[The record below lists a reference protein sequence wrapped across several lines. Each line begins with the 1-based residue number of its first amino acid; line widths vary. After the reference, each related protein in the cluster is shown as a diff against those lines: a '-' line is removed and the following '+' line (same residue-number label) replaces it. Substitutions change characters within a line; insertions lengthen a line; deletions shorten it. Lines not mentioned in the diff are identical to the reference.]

1 MSRWQRNLSA
11 LVILA
16 MLATACGSDDG
27 DTVSTTIAVTEA
39 ETTTEGAPAPT
50 PSEPLEVI
58 ATTTILGDLVANVV
72 GSDAEV
78 EVLLP
83 PGADP
88 HDYQISS
95 SDAARIY
102 EADLVV
108 ANGLSLEEGILA
120 ILETAEEDGVNVLE
134 ISNMLDPIPYAFD
147 AHGHGDH
154 AEHEDDHAEHD
165 HDEDAEH
172 EDDHADHD
180 HDEDAEH
187 DDHDEE
193 ADHDH
198 EDEADHEEHED
209 DHADHDHD
217 EDGDHDD
224 HEDDDGH
231 EGHDHG
237 DLDPHFWTDPIRV
250 GRAGLLIA
258 EALAALDPSIDWQ
271 SRAEAYAATMAEL
284 DEEIQD
290 ILAAVPEEN
299 RKLITNHDSLGYF
312 ADRYDFEVIGTI
324 IPSGSTLATPSSSD
338 MANLIMEVIE
348 QGIPAIFAETIEPT
362 ALAEAIAEEV
372 GGDVVVVTLLTGS
385 LGEPG
390 TETGTIVGMLRH
402 NARLIA
408 EGLS

>member
-1 MSRWQRNLSA
+1 M
-11 LVILA
+11 
-16 MLATACGSDDG
+16 
-27 DTVSTTIAVTEA
+27 
-39 ETTTEGAPAPT
+39 
-50 PSEPLEVI
+50 
-58 ATTTILGDLVANVV
+58 
-72 GSDAEV
+72 
-78 EVLLP
+78 
-83 PGADP
+83 
-88 HDYQISS
+88 
-95 SDAARIY
+95 
-102 EADLVV
+102 
-108 ANGLSLEEGILA
+108 
-120 ILETAEEDGVNVLE
+120 
-134 ISNMLDPIPYAFD
+134 
-147 AHGHGDH
+147 
-154 AEHEDDHAEHD
+154 
-165 HDEDAEH
+165 
-172 EDDHADHD
+172 
-180 HDEDAEH
+180 
-187 DDHDEE
+187 
-193 ADHDH
+193 
-198 EDEADHEEHED
+198 
-209 DHADHDHD
+209 
-217 EDGDHDD
+217 
-224 HEDDDGH
+224 
-231 EGHDHG
+231 
-237 DLDPHFWTDPIRV
+237 

-299 RKLITNHDSLGYF
+299 RKLVTNHDSLGYF

>member
-198 EDEADHEEHED
+198 EDEADHDDHED

-290 ILAAVPEEN
+290 ILATVPEEN